1 MMTSTP
7 QTVRKETKE
16 MDQVQERF
24 VAEYIR
30 ELDHDAVADR
40 AEPAVPRET
49 AAGPRRRVGMWLINV
64 GEAIAGRSPDVNG
77 ASTSH
82 DPMGSA
88 V

>member
-1 MMTSTP
+1 
-7 QTVRKETKE
+7 

-40 AEPAVPRET
+40 AELARQGHAAPRET